1 MIPRTTV
8 GALALIVALAATAP
22 GATQQRRQ
30 PQFED
35 VTTVTLVEV
44 PVQVTSKGEPVRG
57 LTKDNFEILDGKKK
71 RDIAFFEVV
80 DLGEESG
87 PGAAADV
94 PVAGRRHFLVFFD
107 LTLSDIN
114 SVERARAA
122 AKDVVLNSLHPT
134 DLVGVATYAPTRG
147 PQLLL
152 SFTTDRRQVEYAID
166 TLGFVE
172 QRAEQ
177 RDPLGLVSGGLE
189 DFGSATDSGSQGGSS
204 TGRGIDLQ
212 NEIATQVQALANMRG
227 RAQREEQVSYIA
239 RLMDALGQMGSVMA
253 AIEGRKHVLFLS
265 EGFSGELLFGT
276 EDINQIA
283 AINRAVEDGR
293 TADVDNDVRFGDAGA
308 RRVVDRTLETL
319 RAADCTVQAVDIGG
333 LLAGVK
339 NTNID
344 ALQYMARGTGGEL
357 FANYNKLG
365 DAMNDVLKR
374 TSVTYLLAFAPKD
387 LAADGSFHEL
397 KVRLK
402 DAPRGVDVVHRPGY
416 FAPKPAGQE
425 NPFEQRLQLAQE
437 VIGGQAGGRIA
448 AGALATPF
456 LVPGEKAYVPVLI
469 EVAGGDLVRGFSEN
483 VVPLEIYAYAIDA
496 GGTVRDFFASRLG
509 VDQAA
514 AGPALTTTG
523 VKYWGHFDLGPG
535 EYTVRVLVRNA
546 ATGSTGL
553 DVSSVT
559 VPESGEQV
567 ALLPPLVPEQPG
579 KWVLLREQEADQRPG
594 VPYPFMAGGDP
605 FIPAARPELSGS
617 GQTPVHLLGYNLGG
631 GSLSVSAELFDD
643 AGQSIP
649 GGSLTLN
656 GDATSEGAVT
666 SVPALFEAKRLD
678 PGDYTL
684 VVTLKDLSSNADGTA
699 SIPVRVVG

>member
-1 MIPRTTV
+1 MNSRITV
-8 GALALIVALAATAP
+8 GALALTVALLAADPA
-22 GATQQRRQ
+22 AAQRRQ
-30 PQFED
+30 PQFDD

-71 RDIAFFEVV
+71 QDISFFEVV
-80 DLGEESG
+80 DLGEETG

-114 SVERARAA
+114 SVGRAREA

-134 DLVGVATYAPTRG
+134 DLVGVATYAPTTG

-177 RDPLGLVSGGLE
+177 RDPLGLVSGGIE
-189 DFGSATDSGSQGGSS
+189 DFGVEAGGGDQGGSGGVAGLDIES
-204 TGRGIDLQ
+204 EL
-212 NEIATQVQALANMRG
+212 ASQVQAVASIRG
-227 RAQREEQVSYIA
+227 RAQREEQISYIA
-239 RLMDALGQMGSVMA
+239 RLMDGLSQMGGVMA

-265 EGFSGELLFGT
+265 EGFNGELLFGT
-276 EDINQIA
+276 EDSGEIA
-283 AINRAVEDGR
+283 RINRAVEEGR
-293 TADVDNDVRFGDAGA
+293 TQDVDNEVRFGDSGA
-308 RRVVDRTLETL
+308 RRVVDRALNTL

-333 LLAGVK
+333 LLAGAK
-339 NTNID
+339 NSNIE
-344 ALQYMARGTGGEL
+344 ALQYMARQTGGEM
-357 FANYNKLG
+357 FANYNRLG
-365 DAMNDVLKR
+365 DAMNEVLKR
-374 TSVTYLLAFAPKD
+374 TSVTYLLAFSPTD
-387 LAADGSFHEL
+387 LANDGSYHEL

-402 DAPRGVDVVHRPGY
+402 DAPRGVDVIHRPGY
-416 FAPKPAGQE
+416 FAPKPAGQQ

-437 VIGGQAGGRIA
+437 VIGGQAGGRIGT
-448 AGALATPF
+448 GALATPF
-456 LVPGEKAYVPVLI
+456 LIPGEKAYVPVLVEI
-469 EVAGGDLVRGFSEN
+469 AGADLVHGLGED
-483 VVPLEIYAYAIDA
+483 VVPMEIYAYAIDS

-509 VDQAA
+509 VDKTA
-514 AGPALTTTG
+514 AGPALTATG

-559 VPESGEQV
+559 VPEGEGQL

-579 KWVLLREQEADQRPG
+579 KWVFLREQEADQRAG
-594 VPYPFMAGGDP
+594 VPYPFMAGGNP
-605 FIPAARPELSGS
+605 FIPAARPELAGS
-617 GQTPVHLLGYNLGG
+617 GQTPVHLLAYNLGA
-631 GSLSVSAELFDD
+631 GSLSVTAELFDD
-643 AGQSIP
+643 AGQSVQ
-649 GGSLTLN
+649 GGSMALA
-656 GDATSEGAVT
+656 GDASSEGGVS
-666 SVPALFEAKRLD
+666 SVPAVFEGRQVA
-678 PGDYTL
+678 PGVYTL